1 MSIMI
6 REYFG
11 FTDFSQNSGTNPVS
25 LSEGLQNLD
34 PISPNSLYVDIEGI
48 HEGPTRNFTRYMK
61 EALKSSMKSWTYPYP
76 KPLIKHHNEKD
87 GDIIGRINQVE
98 YKTKGTLSGTH
109 ALLFKVNIPDKEGA
123 EQVRDGRLLTT
134 SIGVI
139 AHDIRCS
146 CCGYQITDENGC
158 PDHVRGG
165 IYDGEY
171 CYWDIY
177 DMEAKEL
184 SYVVVPS
191 DIYAKNVK
199 IYDKKEAVKIAES
212 LEQGMGGKK
221 IMDEKQIQELQESL
235 EKLQKE
241 NEEMATSLKEANEA
255 KDALAAEKESIS
267 AELTEANEKIEKIST
282 ELKEKTAEL
291 ENEVKLR
298 ESVESE
304 VIELKEA
311 AKKELISNYAALR
324 KIAGKAELS
333 ESAIS
338 TRSVESLKD
347 SITDL
352 QLELSE
358 SVSQRQV
365 PPVVTDPTI
374 TESKTEIVKKE
385 KAASNIDL
393 EEGLQSLFS
402 GAASHF
408 VRKQN

>member
-11 FTDFSQNSGTNPVS
+11 FTDFSQNNGTTPVS
-25 LSEGLQNLD
+25 LTEGLQNID
-34 PISPNSLYVDIEGI
+34 PVSPNSLFVDIEGI
-48 HEGPTRNFTRYMK
+48 HEGPTRNFTRYTK
-61 EALKSSMKSWTYPYP
+61 EALKSSMKSWTHPYK
-76 KPLIKHHNEKD
+76 KPLIMHHNEKD
-87 GDIIGRINQVE
+87 GNIIGRIDQVE
-98 YKTKGTLSGTH
+98 YKTRNTLSGTH
-109 ALLFKVNIPDKEGA
+109 ALLFKVNIPDKDGA
-123 EQVRDGRLLTT
+123 QQVRDGRLLTT

-171 CYWDIY
+171 AYWDIY

-191 DIYAKNVK
+191 DIYAKNIK
-199 IYDKKEAVKIAES
+199 IYDTKEAVKIAES
-212 LEQGMGGKK
+212 LQQGMGGKK
-221 IMDEKQIQELQESL
+221 LMDEKQVQELQESL

-241 NEEMATSLKEANEA
+241 NEDLATSLKEANEA
-255 KDALAAEKESIS
+255 KDALAAEKESLA
-267 AELTEANEKIEKIST
+267 AELTEAKEKIEKIST
-282 ELKEKTAEL
+282 ELQEKTSEL
-291 ENEVKLR
+291 ESEVQLR
-298 ESVESE
+298 ESAETE
-304 VIELKEA
+304 IIELKEA
-311 AKKELISNYAALR
+311 AKKQLVQNYAALR

-347 SITDL
+347 SINDL
-352 QLELSE
+352 QFELSE
-358 SVSQRQV
+358 GVSQRQV
-365 PPVVTDPTI
+365 TPPVVTDPTI
-374 TESKTEIVKKE
+374 TESKTENVKKE
-385 KAASNIDL
+385 KATSNIDL

-408 VRKQN
+408 IRK

>member
-1 MSIMI
+1 
-6 REYFG
+6 
-11 FTDFSQNSGTNPVS
+11 
-25 LSEGLQNLD
+25 
-34 PISPNSLYVDIEGI
+34 
-48 HEGPTRNFTRYMK
+48 
-61 EALKSSMKSWTYPYP
+61 
-76 KPLIKHHNEKD
+76 
-87 GDIIGRINQVE
+87 
-98 YKTKGTLSGTH
+98 
-109 ALLFKVNIPDKEGA
+109 
-123 EQVRDGRLLTT
+123 
-134 SIGVI
+134 
-139 AHDIRCS
+139 
-146 CCGYQITDENGC
+146 
-158 PDHVRGG
+158 
-165 IYDGEY
+165 
-171 CYWDIY
+171 
-177 DMEAKEL
+177 MEAKEL